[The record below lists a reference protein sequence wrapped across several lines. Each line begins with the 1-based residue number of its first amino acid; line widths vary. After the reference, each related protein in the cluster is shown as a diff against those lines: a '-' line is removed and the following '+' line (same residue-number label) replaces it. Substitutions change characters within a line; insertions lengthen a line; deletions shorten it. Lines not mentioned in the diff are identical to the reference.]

1 MTADPMR
8 RFARH
13 TIATLAYRGAKIL
26 RGAPPDFAEARAAL
40 RASAP
45 EAPAVTAAPAPA
57 LVRSS
62 EPDTPAAVAAAADP
76 AAKSRSAV
84 EILAHTADLL
94 DWTAGILHGEPWR
107 EAWRTSKPESWDHEV
122 SRFYRGLETVDG
134 ALTRETV
141 PSLSLEQIF
150 QGPIADAFTH
160 LGQIALLRRLANA
173 PVKGE
178 PMVISKIELGRLGP
192 DQEPP
197 IREFD

>member
-1 MTADPMR
+1 MTADRMR
-8 RFARH
+8 LFTRH

-40 RASAP
+40 RVSTP
-45 EAPAVTAAPAPA
+45 GAA
-57 LVRSS
+57 
-62 EPDTPAAVAAAADP
+62 TDP
-76 AAKSRSAV
+76 AAITPATDPAARSRSAL

-94 DWTAGILHGEPWR
+94 AWTARIVDGQPWR
-107 EAWRTSKPESWDHEV
+107 EAWRASKPESWDHEV
-122 SRFYRGLETVDG
+122 SRFYRGLELVDG
-134 ALTRETV
+134 ALTREAA

-178 PMVISKIELGRLGP
+178 PMVISKIAVGRLGP